1 MRTHFIELIVLA
13 LALTACG
20 DGGEDLDISS
30 WPGPDGDWELA
41 EGVATVD
48 GYPITLSIDG
58 TGVSGRA
65 ACNSYGGVA
74 VVNGS
79 AVSFGELSQTGM
91 GCEPAVMEAETAFLT
106 ALQAVR
112 NFKFDGERLV
122 LTGAS
127 ADLVFSPVQPVPTS
141 ELTGTTWLLETVI
154 EGETASSVA
163 GEPATLRLAAD
174 GALTATTGCRTL
186 IGSWLASGAVIVV
199 PELSADGEC
208 PDHLWKQDSLVVTVV
223 GDEFR
228 AEVEG
233 DRLTLTSMGGDGLVY
248 RAEG

>member
-1 MRTHFIELIVLA
+1 MKTVFVTLITLA

-20 DGGEDLDISS
+20 DGGEDLDVSS
-30 WPGPDGDWELA
+30 WPRPDGDWELA
-41 EGVATVD
+41 EGAATVD

-79 AVSFGELSQTGM
+79 AVSLGELSQTAM
-91 GCEPAVMEAETAFLT
+91 GCEPAVMEAEAAFLS
-106 ALQAVR
+106 ALQAVQ
-112 NFKFDGERLV
+112 NFRFDGERLV
-122 LTGAS
+122 LTGTS
-127 ADLVFSPVQPVPTS
+127 TDLVFRPVQPVPTS
-141 ELTGTTWLLETVI
+141 ELIGTPWVLETLI

-163 GEPATLRLAAD
+163 GEPATLLLAAD
-174 GALTATTGCRTL
+174 GTLTASTGCRALT
-186 IGSWLASGAVIVV
+186 GSWLANGAVIVV
-199 PELSADGEC
+199 PELSAEGDC
-208 PDHLWKQDSLVVTVV
+208 PDDLWKQDSLVVTVV

-233 DRLTLTSMGGDGLVY
+233 DQLTLTSMGGDGLVY
-248 RAEG
+248 RSDG